1 MLCSEYEIGLGFD
14 NSGVIT
20 LSKNDGIKIGQYIWD
35 YFDLKQ
41 DYLYEIGLTPNRTDA
56 FGHIGCA
63 RDILA
68 VHNLTRKKLN
78 LKFLILNL
86 KLIIMICP
94 FQFLLISLKFVKD
107 IVQLPCKILKL
118 KNLLVG

>member
-41 DYLYEIGLTPNRTDA
+41 DYLL
-56 FGHIGCA
+56 
-63 RDILA
+63 
-68 VHNLTRKKLN
+68 
-78 LKFLILNL
+78 
-86 KLIIMICP
+86 
-94 FQFLLISLKFVKD
+94 
-107 IVQLPCKILKL
+107 
-118 KNLLVG
+118 